1 MELTLENIEQHTEI
15 SQKEFGQLA
24 NWLYGSV
31 SISRNESA
39 VIYQKKEE
47 RLDFLLV
54 FLQDYY
60 EEHERELESD
70 GSEGDFL
77 DFYAKIKLQKELLQI
92 LSGKIKL
99 KDIEMARQSFA
110 LKSKYPVGMR

>member
-1 MELTLENIEQHTEI
+1 MELTLENIEQRSEI
-15 SQKEFGQLA
+15 SQQEFGQLA

-39 VIYQKKEE
+39 ATYQKKEQ
-47 RLDFLLV
+47 RLDFLLA

-60 EEHERELESD
+60 EEHEWKSD
-70 GSEGDFL
+70 EEEGNFF
-77 DFYAKIKLQKELLQI
+77 DFYAKVKLQKEILQI
-92 LSGKIKL
+92 VSGKIKL
-99 KDIEMARQSFA
+99 KDVQLARQSFA